1 MAQTLSG
8 VSVTSKVVGTMA
20 TTGTNV
26 LNDLRI
32 GSTFSTALSTAYAD
46 TLFSVK
52 CTATG
57 AGDVLTWDLD
67 LNRFTSASGDTIH
80 VLDRTGHDFGGY
92 GGDNAGTSYAPT
104 DIFGDSLSTLNSV
117 AAILYVT
124 DADSTGTVTIAS
136 SGGLGEV
143 FGSVILQEGDGSTDH
158 DTGNFN
164 RSALFFPRADPANVD
179 IAITFET
186 AGDDVTIT
194 LLGHT

>member
-1 MAQTLSG
+1 
-8 VSVTSKVVGTMA
+8 MA

-32 GSTFSTALSTAYAD
+32 GSTFSTALSTTYAD

-67 LNRFTSASGDTIH
+67 LNKFTGGSGDTVNVI
-80 VLDRTGHDFGGY
+80 DRTGHTFGGY
-92 GGDNAGTSYAPT
+92 QAHGGSSHAPT
-104 DIFGDSLSTLNSV
+104 DIFGDTLPTLNSV

-124 DADSTGTVTIAS
+124 DSDNNGTVTIAS

-143 FGSVILQEGDGSTDH
+143 FGSVILKGGDGSTNH
-158 DTGNFN
+158 DTGDFN

-179 IAITFET
+179 ITITFET
-186 AGDDVTIT
+186 ANDDVTIT
-194 LLGHT
+194 LLGHS

>member
-67 LNRFTSASGDTIH
+67 LNKFTGGSGDTVN
-80 VLDRTGHDFGGY
+80 VLDRTGHTFGGY
-92 GGDNAGTSYAPT
+92 QAYGGSSHAPT
-104 DIFGDSLSTLNSV
+104 DVFGDSLSTLNSV

-124 DADSTGTVTIAS
+124 DADNTGTVTITS
-136 SGGLGEV
+136 SGGLGSV
-143 FGSVILQEGDGSTDH
+143 FGNVILQEGDGSTDH

-179 IAITFET
+179 ITISFET

>member
-1 MAQTLSG
+1 MPQTLSG
-8 VSVTSKVVGTMA
+8 VSVTSKVQGTMA

-32 GSTFSTALSTAYAD
+32 GSTFSTALSTTYAD

-67 LNRFTSASGDTIH
+67 LNKFTGGSGDTVN
-80 VLDRTGHDFGGY
+80 VLDRTGHTFGGY
-92 GGDNAGTSYAPT
+92 QAYGGSSHAPT
-104 DIFGDSLSTLNSV
+104 DIFGDTLPTLNSV

-124 DADSTGTVTIAS
+124 DSDNNGTVTIAS

-143 FGSVILQEGDGSTDH
+143 FGSVILSGGDGSTNH
-158 DTGNFN
+158 DTGDFN

-179 IAITFET
+179 ITITFET
-186 AGDDVTIT
+186 ANDDVTIT
-194 LLGHT
+194 LLGHS

>member
-32 GSTFSTALSTAYAD
+32 GSTFSTALSTTYAD

-52 CTATG
+52 CTSTG
-57 AGDVLTWDLD
+57 GGDLLTWNLD
-67 LNRFTSASGDTIH
+67 LHRFTGGNGDTVNVI
-80 VLDRTGHDFGGY
+80 DRTGHTFGGY
-92 GGDNAGTSYAPT
+92 QAYGGTSWAPT

-124 DADSTGTVTIAS
+124 DADNDGTVTITS
-136 SGGLGEV
+136 SGGLGAV

-158 DTGNFN
+158 DTGDFN
-164 RSALFFPRADPANVD
+164 RSALFFPRADPAGVTIN
-179 IAITFET
+179 ITFEE